1 MDNVQ
6 LMLQKVIENFGTY
19 LPKVLGALFILIIG
33 WIIAKALSAAL
44 KHLINKLHVSEKI
57 SKVSGTS
64 VTQEE
69 ENTLADGLSKGL
81 YYLIMLFVLI
91 AFFDALNLKIITEPI
106 QALLS
111 PLAAFVPNLI
121 GAGVMLAI
129 AWALATVLRFLVAK
143 GLSAI
148 QADERMSKLFDKES
162 EETVP
167 FTKTMGTIVYIFVF
181 VLFLP
186 GIMGALSTT
195 ALGGIL
201 EPIQGLLDKTMAF
214 IPNIFA
220 AAIFLLVFWIIARIV
235 RQVVTVLLA
244 SLGVDTFGEK
254 IGLVKQKLS
263 AIAGAIVYIL
273 ILIPGITLALD
284 TLNMGSITNPISNML
299 NLVLEK
305 IPSILSAAVILAVGF
320 LFAGLA
326 RKFITDISTS
336 AGADTLSE
344 KVGGEA
350 LKVSGLLGTLAYFFI
365 IVPVLIAALDILEL
379 NAVTAPISNML
390 NIVLSSLPAI
400 FTAVVILAVGY
411 YVGKIISRLVA
422 DMLTGIGFNSIPE
435 KLGLASGEAAAEE
448 EAGENVKTPST
459 FVGGLVLAGIMFFA
473 AIEASELLGF
483 TILSELTS
491 QFIVFAGQVLTGV
504 VILGIG
510 LFLANLAA
518 KAIKASKLANADF
531 VSFAARVAIIIF
543 VSAMALGQMGIASQ
557 IINMAFGLLL
567 GAIAIAIALAFGLG
581 GRDSAA
587 SVLEEWR
594 AKK

>member
-1 MDNVQ
+1 MGNVQ
-6 LMLQKVIENFGTY
+6 LILQQVIENFGAY
-19 LPKVLGALFILIIG
+19 LPKVLGALFILIAG
-33 WIIAKALSAAL
+33 WLVAKALSAGL
-44 KHLINKLHVSEKI
+44 KHLVNRIHVSDKI
-57 SKVSGTS
+57 SKASGTS
-64 VTQEE
+64 FTRKEE
-69 ENTLADGLSKGL
+69 DSLANGLSKGL
-81 YYLIMLFVLI
+81 FYLVMLFVLI
-91 AFFDALNLKIITEPI
+91 AFFEALSLEIITEPI

-111 PLAAFVPNLI
+111 PLAGFVPNII
-121 GAGVMLAI
+121 GAGVMLLI
-129 AWALATVLRFLVAK
+129 AWALAKVLCFLVTK
-143 GLSAI
+143 GMTAM
-148 QADERMSKLFDKES
+148 QADERLSKLFNKES

-167 FTKTMGTIVYIFVF
+167 VTKTISTILYIFVF

-186 GIMGALSTT
+186 GIMGALSST

-201 EPIQGLLDKTMAF
+201 EPIQGLLNKTMDV

-235 RQVVTVLLA
+235 RQIVTVLLVP
-244 SLGVDTFGEK
+244 LGVDKFGEK
-254 IGLVKQKLS
+254 IGLEKQKLS
-263 AIAGAIVYIL
+263 DIAGAIVYVF

-284 TLNMGSITNPISNML
+284 TLNMGSITSPISNML

-305 IPSILSAAVILAVGF
+305 IPSILIAAVILFVGF
-320 LFAGLA
+320 LLAGHA

-365 IVPVLIAALDILEL
+365 IVPILIAALDILDL
-379 NAVTAPISNML
+379 SAVTAPISNML
-390 NIVLSSLPAI
+390 NIVLSSLPSI
-400 FTAVVILAVGY
+400 FTAVVIIAAGY
-411 YVGKIISRLVA
+411 YVGKIVSRLVA
-422 DMLTGIGFNSIPE
+422 EMLTGIGFNSMPE
-435 KLGLASGEAAAEE
+435 KLGLSTGETATAGEAD
-448 EAGENVKTPST
+448 ENVKTPST
-459 FVGGLVLAGIMFFA
+459 FAGGVVLAGIILFA
-473 AIEASELLGF
+473 AIEASEMLGF
-483 TILSELTS
+483 TILSDLTS
-491 QFIVFAGQVLTGV
+491 QFIVFAGQVLTGI

-518 KAIKASKLANADF
+518 KAIKASSLPSADF

-543 VSAMALGQMGIASQ
+543 ASAMALGQMGIASQ

-587 SVLEEWR
+587 SILEEWR

>member
-1 MDNVQ
+1 MGNVE
-6 LMLQKVIENFGTY
+6 LMLQKVVENFGAY
-19 LPKVLGALFILIIG
+19 LPKLVGALFILIVG
-33 WIIAKALSAAL
+33 WIIAKVLSIAL
-44 KHLINKLHVSEKI
+44 KHLVNKLHVSEKI

-64 VTQEE
+64 VTPED
-69 ENTLADGLSKGL
+69 ENTLADGLGKGL

-106 QALLS
+106 QDLLS
-111 PLAAFVPNLI
+111 PLAAFVPNII
-121 GAGVMLAI
+121 GAGVMLLI
-129 AWALATVLRFLVAK
+129 AWALATVLCFFVTK
-143 GLSAI
+143 GLSAM
-148 QADERMSKLFDKES
+148 QVDERVTKIFDKES
-162 EETVP
+162 EEPVP
-167 FTKTMGTIVYIFVF
+167 FTKTISTILYIFVF

-220 AAIFLLVFWIIARIV
+220 AAILLLIFWIIARVV
-235 RQVVTVLLA
+235 RQIITVLLA
-244 SLGVDTFGEK
+244 SLGVDAFGEK
-254 IGLVKQKLS
+254 VGLKKQKLS
-263 AIAGAIVYIL
+263 DIGGAIVYIV

-284 TLNMGSITNPISNML
+284 TLQMGSITNPISNML

-305 IPSILSAAVILAVGF
+305 IPAIISAAVVLIIGF
-320 LFAGLA
+320 LLAGLA
-326 RKFITDISTS
+326 RKFITDISSS
-336 AGADTLSE
+336 AGADALSE

-365 IVPVLIAALDILEL
+365 IVPILITALDILDL
-379 NAVTAPISNML
+379 NAVTEPISNML
-390 NIVLSSLPAI
+390 NIVLTSLPSI
-400 FTAVVILAVGY
+400 FTAGVILAVGY
-411 YVGKIISRLVA
+411 YVGKIVARLITE
-422 DMLTGIGFNSIPE
+422 MLTGVGFNAIPE
-435 KLGLASGEAAAEE
+435 KLGLATAQAAPEG
-448 EAGENVKTPST
+448 EAGETGKTPSA
-459 FVGGLVLAGIMFFA
+459 FVGGIVLAGIMLFA
-473 AIEASELLGF
+473 AIEASEMLGF
-483 TILSELTS
+483 TILSDLTS
-491 QFIVFAGQVLTGV
+491 QFIVFAGQVLTGII
-504 VILGIG
+504 ILGIG

-518 KAIKASKLANADF
+518 KAVKASSLPSADF

-543 VSAMALGQMGIASQ
+543 ASAMALGQMGIASQ

-587 SVLEEWR
+587 SILEEWR

>member
-1 MDNVQ
+1 
-6 LMLQKVIENFGTY
+6 
-19 LPKVLGALFILIIG
+19 
-33 WIIAKALSAAL
+33 
-44 KHLINKLHVSEKI
+44 
-57 SKVSGTS
+57 
-64 VTQEE
+64 
-69 ENTLADGLSKGL
+69 LADGLSKGFF
-81 YYLIMLFVLI
+81 YLLMLFVLI
-91 AFFDALNLKIITEPI
+91 AFFEALNLKIITEPI
-106 QALLS
+106 QDLLS

-121 GAGVMLAI
+121 GAGVMLLI
-129 AWALATVLRFLVAK
+129 AWGLATVLSLLITK
-143 GLSAI
+143 GMTAMA
-148 QADERMSKLFDKES
+148 ADEKLARIFDKEA
-162 EETVP
+162 EEPLPV
-167 FTKTMGTIVYIFVF
+167 TKTISTIVYIFIF

-220 AAIFLLVFWIIARIV
+220 AAIFLLVFWIIAKIV
-235 RQVVTVLLA
+235 RQIVTTLLA

-254 IGLVKQKLS
+254 IGLEKQKLS

-273 ILIPGITLALD
+273 IIIPGITLALD
-284 TLNMGSITNPISNML
+284 SLNLGSITEPISNML

-305 IPSILSAAVILAVGF
+305 IPTILIAAVVLGAGF

-326 RKFITDISTS
+326 RKFITEISAS

-350 LKVSGLLGTLAYFFI
+350 LKISGLLGTLAYFFI
-365 IVPVLIAALDILEL
+365 IVPILIATLDILEL

-390 NIVLSSLPAI
+390 NIVLSSLPSI
-400 FTAVVILAVGY
+400 FTAAVILAIGY
-411 YVGKIISRLVA
+411 YVGRIVARLA
-422 DMLTGIGFNSIPE
+422 TEMLTGFGFNSIPE
-435 KLGLASGEAAAEE
+435 KLGLASMAPAEGEAAA
-448 EAGENVKTPST
+448 NVKTPAG
-459 FVGGLVLAGIMFFA
+459 FVGGLVLAGIMLFA
-473 AIEASELLGF
+473 AIEASEILGF

-491 QFIVFAGQVLTGV
+491 QFIVFAGQVLTGII
-504 VILGIG
+504 ILGIG

-518 KAIKASKLANADF
+518 KAIKASSLPSADF

-543 VSAMALGQMGIASQ
+543 ASAMALGQMGIASQ

-567 GAIAIAIALAFGLG
+567 GAIAVAIAIAFGLG

-587 SVLEEWR
+587 AILEEWR